1 MSWGAA
7 SGPELDNLSAAG
19 VVPLAA
25 VHRSRMRE
33 SIHFGA
39 AAVLGPD
46 GEVVRALGDID
57 ALIYPRSTLK
67 FLQAITVLRVGVDL
81 DGPELVLAAA
91 SHTGTAAHVEVVRS
105 ILGRAGLDE
114 SALQCP
120 ADWPSDPDARHEA
133 SGPERITMNC
143 SGKHA
148 AFLLACVSNGWPIES
163 YLAPRHPLQLSIRRT
178 VEDYTGEPVEHTGI
192 DGCGAPVHA
201 VSLRG
206 LARATGLVSRG
217 ADADA
222 ELLSRAI
229 RKHPWALDS
238 AAVATVISELELIA
252 KNGAEG
258 VLVAGSSDGTAVA
271 LKVIDGSTRASI
283 PVALALLDE
292 QGVVDSER
300 AAAVLAAT
308 TQRVLGG
315 GETVGELFA
324 LV

>member
-1 MSWGAA
+1 
-7 SGPELDNLSAAG
+7 
-19 VVPLAA
+19 
-25 VHRSRMRE
+25 MRE
-33 SIHFGA
+33 SVHLGA
-39 AAVLGPD
+39 AAVVGPD

-67 FLQAITVLRVGVDL
+67 FLQAITVLKCGVDL

-91 SHTGTAAHVEVVRS
+91 SHTGTPAHVDVVRS
-105 ILGRAGLDE
+105 ILDRAGLDE

-120 ADWPSDPDARHEA
+120 ADWPSDPDARQEA
-133 SGPERITMNC
+133 SGPVPITMNC

-148 AFLLACVSNGWPIES
+148 AFLLACVSNGWPTDS
-163 YLAPRHPLQLSIRRT
+163 YLAPRHPLQLSILRT

-206 LARATGLVSRG
+206 LARATGLVARG
-217 ADADA
+217 AEAAA
-222 ELLSRAI
+222 ESLSRAI
-229 RKHPWALDS
+229 RENAWALDS
-238 AAVATVISELELIA
+238 PTVATVISELDLVA

-258 VLVAGSSDGTAVA
+258 VFVAGSPDGTAVA

-300 AAAVLAAT
+300 AANVLAAT
-308 TQRVLGG
+308 TQPVLGG
-315 GETVGELFA
+315 GEPVGELFA